1 MSFIAIDISLDNFNL
16 LIGNKSKIIF
26 SKTEKVYKDRSN
38 ILFETLHYI
47 QNEKIFDFK
56 NIEKIYST
64 IGPGNYNGIR
74 ISISTIK
81 ALNLV
86 YKKLDISGISS
97 LDALIRSQAVS
108 DKNSCAVIKSS
119 PGYLYT
125 QWYDKFLNPIS
136 NIEILSLENKIKLPV
151 EKTSFRLIGNG
162 SEELAMKL
170 NYKISINNNNI
181 ITPKGLWHSVNN
193 LINNNTNI
201 NPEPLY
207 LRSDNIVKPSFW
219 KKAPSV

>member
-74 ISISTIK
+74 ISISAIK
-81 ALNLV
+81 AFKLV
-86 YKKLDISGISS
+86 YQKLNIFDIIIVS
-97 LDALIRSQAVS
+97 LDTDWPS
-108 DKNSCAVIKSS
+108 DLKTKV
-119 PGYLYT
+119 
-125 QWYDKFLNPIS
+125 DM
-136 NIEILSLENKIKLPV
+136 IEKHTDFTFRFEQYQKLM
-151 EKTSFRLIGNG
+151 EI
-162 SEELAMKL
+162 
-170 NYKISINNNNI
+170 
-181 ITPKGLWHSVNN
+181 
-193 LINNNTNI
+193 
-201 NPEPLY
+201 
-207 LRSDNIVKPSFW
+207 
-219 KKAPSV
+219 